1 MMDGG
6 TLSHHSP
13 TFQRSLVTDAV
24 TATLTLAGAVSRLNA
39 NITAAA
45 RLVTERASSAL
56 TGPVANT
63 RVVVNSNL
71 PGLAPGWEQIA
82 HFRFEATVEKK
93 HEFRKEGY
101 FQWME
106 DSKELGSAV
115 QPLFER
121 STTDGREYYLS
132 TPATTTQPGSW
143 RRPER
148 RTLHKLKVRVQ
159 WQRPSENQ
167 NSVELPRM
175 LPAPKPTETANGNPL
190 IPDFTSTNQAY
201 WANETTHQDKESTS
215 D

>member
-1 MMDGG
+1 MVAD
-6 TLSHHSP
+6 SD
-13 TFQRSLVTDAV
+13 QRFA
-24 TATLTLAGAVSRLNA
+24 
-39 NITAAA
+39 I
-45 RLVTERASSAL
+45 AL
-56 TGPVANT
+56 F
-63 RVVVNSNL
+63 NSNL
-71 PGLAPGWEQIA
+71 PGLAPGWEQAA
-82 HFRFEATVEKK
+82 HFRFEAIVENK

-143 RRPER
+143 RRPEH

-190 IPDFTSTNQAY
+190 IPDFTSTSQAY
-201 WANETTHQDKESTS
+201 WANETTHQDEESTS